1 MHDSHAAGAHGHAH
15 AGDHAAHAPVPNA
28 TFVLVWVGLV
38 LLTAVT
44 VTASVL
50 FPGKVGIGVAMVVTP
65 LKAALI
71 LLWFMHLKYEKPVFK
86 FMFLSAMLILAI
98 VMGLTFF
105 DYSFLGEGGHGGSI

>member
-1 MHDSHAAGAHGHAH
+1 MHDSHAAGAHGHVQAD
-15 AGDHAAHAPVPNA
+15 AHAAHAPVPNA

-65 LKAALI
+65 VKAALI